1 VSLLSLVPQKIFNK
15 FTFMVGARYGI
26 SRRHSQLVSFI
37 SRLSTAGLVIGVALL
52 IVVMSIMNGFDREL
66 RERILGIMPQAMIY
80 HRDGIE
86 NYSEVMEQLK
96 KDKRIIATAPF
107 VHIQGLLTFQKH
119 AAPINLFGIDPA
131 QESKL
136 SILEQYLPA
145 GTFTSLSKTS
155 QAVIVG
161 QGIADKLHVSAGD
174 KITLVV
180 PRNNNAD
187 VNSSPGVL
195 MLEVLA
201 ILKSNTE
208 IDQSLALMN
217 LEAASQISEMPG
229 RVSGVRL
236 QVNDL
241 FDAQNIVMDAINS
254 LSDNPNLP
262 AGYYGSD
269 WTHTYGN
276 VYQAIQMSKSLVSM
290 LLLLIIAIAA
300 FNLVST
306 LIMVVVDKQGDI
318 AILRTLG
325 ASSSE
330 IIGIFMAQGG
340 LIGFIGTF
348 IGGILGVLL
357 SFVVTDLVRGI
368 EKLFK
373 VQFLHSDVYPISY
386 LPSDLHW
393 SDVLQVSVT
402 ALSISFFA
410 SLYPAW
416 RASRVRPADALR
428 YE

>member
-1 VSLLSLVPQKIFNK
+1 VSMLSLMPNKIFNK

-80 HRDGIE
+80 HREGIE
-86 NYSEVMEQLK
+86 NYQSVIMQLK
-96 KDKRIIATAPF
+96 KDERIIGAAPF

-119 AAPINLFGIDPA
+119 AAPINLFGIHPLE
-131 QESKL
+131 ESKV

-145 GTFTSLSKTS
+145 GTFTALSANA

-161 QGIADKLHVSAGD
+161 QGIATKLGILAGD
-174 KITLVV
+174 KITLIV
-180 PRNNNAD
+180 PRASTVD
-187 VNSSPGVL
+187 ANSTPSVL

-217 LEAASQISEMPG
+217 LDAASQVSELGG
-229 RVSGVRL
+229 RVSGIRL

-241 FDAQNIVMDAINS
+241 FKAQTIVVDAVDR
-254 LSDNPNLP
+254 LSTDSNFSN
-262 AGYYGSD
+262 GYYGSD
-269 WTHTYGN
+269 WMHTYGN
-276 VYQAIQMSKSLVSM
+276 VYQAIHMSKNLVSM

-330 IIGIFMAQGG
+330 IIGIFMVQGG
-340 LIGFIGTF
+340 LIGFIGTA

-357 SFVVTDLVRGI
+357 SLVVTDFVSGI
-368 EKLFK
+368 EHFFNI
-373 VQFLHSDVYPISY
+373 QFLHSDVYPISY
-386 LPSDLHW
+386 LPSDLQW
-393 SDVLQVSVT
+393 PDVLQVLLT
-402 ALSISFFA
+402 ALIISFFA